1 MKARPVLL
9 ALALLAPVVG
19 PAAEAA
25 TRPKPKPVC
34 QIIKD
39 APGDATYNNV
49 PGDGNDDIVTGD
61 LASDGRTITGVVRLA
76 ALAQPDPA
84 APLGQAF
91 FVRFSPR
98 GVDKLLFLS
107 ARTFPSGT
115 TYSFGYSAADPNTGI
130 DTSYT
135 LGEAKGVVDTTKKE
149 VRVTVPVAAFKAA
162 QVNLA
167 RGLKLL
173 TPTAETFRIVGQGM
187 VPSQQAG
194 PVRVPLGGVLLPF
207 DEASGAS
214 YVVGTPSCVKPVS

>member
-9 ALALLAPVVG
+9 VLALLAPAIG

-25 TRPKPKPVC
+25 TRPRPKPVC

-49 PGDGNDDIVTGD
+49 PGDGNDDIVSGD
-61 LASDGRTITGVVRLA
+61 LASDGRTVTGVLRLA

-98 GVDKLLFLS
+98 GSDKLLFLS

-115 TYSFGYSAADPNTGI
+115 TYSFGYSADDPNTGI
-130 DTSYT
+130 NTSYT
-135 LGEAKGVVDTTKKE
+135 LGAAKGVVDSAKKE
-149 VRVTVPVAAFKAA
+149 VRVTVPVTAFKAA
-162 QVNLA
+162 GVSLVK
-167 RGLKLL
+167 GLKLL
-173 TPTAETFRIVGQGM
+173 TPTAETYRIVGQGV
-187 VPSQQAG
+187 VPSQEVG
-194 PVRVPLGGVLLPF
+194 PARVPLGGVLLPF
-207 DEASGAS
+207 DEASGAA
-214 YVVGTPSCVKPVS
+214 YVVGTPSCARPVT